1 MSLFT
6 EKKRKSYDKYGKD
19 GVRSGGPSPSSSN
32 HHHFGSHHAGGGFAD
47 DDFFF
52 FRHHTF
58 RDPNDVFR
66 EFFGGDPLA
75 DLFDGELAESRT

>member
-1 MSLFT
+1 M
-6 EKKRKSYDKYGKD
+6 RNGA
-19 GVRSGGPSPSSSN
+19 PSPSAAP
-32 HHHFGSHHAGGGFAD
+32 HHQFGGAHHAAGFD

-52 FRHHTF
+52 SHHTF

-75 DLFDGELAESRT
+75 DLLDGERPGAARDRGARPAV